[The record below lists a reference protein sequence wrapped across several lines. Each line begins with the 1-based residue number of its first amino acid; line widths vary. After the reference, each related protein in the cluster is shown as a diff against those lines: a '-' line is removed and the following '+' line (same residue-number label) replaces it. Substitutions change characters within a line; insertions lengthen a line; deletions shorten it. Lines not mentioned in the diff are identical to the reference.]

1 MNPSDLISEGSSLM
15 LFGMGFVFLFLTLL
29 VLVTSLMSKIIDRYF
44 QEPAPS
50 GASNRITVNSQ
61 PSSSND
67 QGELVA
73 AISAA
78 IKMHRTKKTQAEKRQ

>member
-50 GASNRITVNSQ
+50 GASNRIPVNRQ

-78 IKMHRTKKTQAEKRQ
+78 IKMHRTKKVQAEKRQ